1 MKKNWPPLLPFHL
14 AVLAVVTPPGSIPA
28 GPPARRPRRFPIPR

>member
-1 MKKNWPPLLPFHL
+1 MKKSWPPLLPFPL
-14 AVLAVVTPPGSIPA
+14 LGLAVVTPPGRVPA

>member
-1 MKKNWPPLLPFHL
+1 MKKWPPLLPFHL
-14 AVLAVVTPPGSIPA
+14 LGLAVVTPPGRAPA